1 MAVGIALGLRVGWMS
16 AQDEA
21 PLPASPNP
29 PPEVQEREKLAKP
42 PARLVQRDIPLT
54 SQTLSEC
61 CALDVGHHVVE
72 EPVCLTGVMERQ
84 DVGVREP
91 GGDLDLLEEA
101 LRTDGMRQFR
111 LEHLHGYRAPVSQVP
126 GEVHRR
132 HPAAAELTLETVTVG
147 ERSLKLRLEVWQV
160 GPSELRQF

>member
-1 MAVGIALGLRVGWMS
+1 MGVAHVIIAARITLRKEAVYAP
-16 AQDEA
+16 A
-21 PLPASPNP
+21 PLIMWARHQASQP
-29 PPEVQEREKLAKP
+29 
-42 PARLVQRDIPLT
+42 
-54 SQTLSEC
+54 LSEC
-61 CALDVGHHVVE
+61 RALDVGHHVVE

-91 GGDLDLLEEA
+91 GGDFDLLEEA

-126 GEVHRR
+126 GEVHCR
-132 HPAAAELTLETVTVG
+132 HTATAELTLETVTAG

-160 GPSELRQF
+160 GPSEVRQF